1 MDYILS
7 LESIEMNLYRFGG
20 PILMVFGSVSCILS
34 CIVFSKK
41 NLRKNPCSV
50 YFVALNISNFLFIY
64 SSILFP
70 ILSIGYDFDATAYN
84 TGVCRYNMYA
94 SFLFEWLSSCYL
106 LLVCG
111 LWTVKNI

>member
-41 NLRKNPCSV
+41 NPCSI
-50 YFVALNISNFLFIY
+50 YFVALNISNFLLIY
-64 SSILFP
+64 SSILFS

-94 SFLFEWLSSCYL
+94 SFLFESLSSCYL
-106 LLVCG
+106 LLVCR
-111 LWTVKNI
+111 L